1 MNTIFLLFIVGF
13 ILLAFEVIVPGAIL
27 GTIGGLCLLGG
38 ITLAFME
45 YGPIGGSSAIAAAL
59 VMTGLMIYVEFRL
72 LPKTRWGK
80 QMFLHVAIDGTSH
93 AMPAEESAV
102 VGRSGETLTPLSPS
116 GYVLIDGHRYEAFSR
131 SGLLAQG
138 EPVQV
143 VGLDTF
149 RLIVC
154 KPSSL

>member
-59 VMTGLMIYVEFRL
+59 VMTGLMIYIEFRL

-80 QMFLHVAIDGTSH
+80 QMFLDAAINGTSQPL
-93 AMPAEESAV
+93 PAEESAV
-102 VGRSGETLTPLSPS
+102 VGRPGKTLTPLSPS

-143 VGLDTF
+143 VGLDAF

>member
-1 MNTIFLLFIVGF
+1 MNTISLLFLVGF

-45 YGPIGGSSAIAAAL
+45 YGPIGGSSAIAVAL
-59 VMTGLMIYVEFRL
+59 VMTGLMLYIEFRL

-80 QMFLHVAIDGTSH
+80 RLFLHASIDGTSQPL
-93 AMPAEESAV
+93 PAEESVV
-102 VGRSGETLTPLSPS
+102 VGRPGKTLTPLSPS
-116 GYVLIDGHRYEAFSR
+116 GYVLIDGQRYEAFSR

-143 VGLDTF
+143 VGLDAF
-149 RLIVC
+149 RLIVS

>member
-1 MNTIFLLFIVGF
+1 MNTIFLLFLVGF

-59 VMTGLMIYVEFRL
+59 VMTGLMIYIEFRL

-80 QMFLHVAIDGTSH
+80 QMFLDAAINGTSQPL
-93 AMPAEESAV
+93 PAEESAV
-102 VGRSGETLTPLSPS
+102 VGRPGKTLTPLSPS

-143 VGLDTF
+143 VGLDAF
-149 RLIVC
+149 RLIVS